1 MIKSSQQL
9 VEQAKGAIREVT
21 VTDLFEALQHADSI
35 LIDVREPEEFNA
47 GHLANSVNFPRGVL
61 EMKIHLHPLVCDL
74 CDKDA
79 LECLAHRP
87 IYLICRSG
95 ARSALAALSL
105 KEMGFDQVY
114 SVAGG
119 FIEWVDNNLPVEH
132 RGQACA

>member
-1 MIKSSQQL
+1 MVKSSQQL
-9 VEQAKGAIREVT
+9 VEQAKGAIREVS
-21 VTDLFEALQHADSI
+21 VLELFEALQNDDSV
-35 LIDVREPEEFNA
+35 LIDVREPEEFNV
-47 GHLANSVNFPRGVL
+47 GHLAKSVNFPRGVL
-61 EMKIHLHPLVCDL
+61 EMKIHLHPMVCDL

-105 KEMGFDQVY
+105 KEMGFEKVY

-119 FIEWVDNNLPVEH
+119 FIEWVNSHLPVEN
-132 RGQACA
+132 GG